1 MLRRTKKN
9 LWQMDEKIKNEMSYS
24 KIQWKIHTKK
34 RTSVDKTNRLFGS
47 EDSHSFDAIC
57 FPAWIIL
64 RFSLRNTKLDNKSHN
79 YEIKPYYNIFMY
91 WLSVFGNKNWY
102 LFYWYWRF
110 FLRETLVMPNN
121 MTTISCDSLDHFFL
135 SKNELI
141 KKKKEVII
149 FQFIRWL
156 GHFNEEEKK
165 NAEHV
170 RESQPKRQSTNA

>member
-1 MLRRTKKN
+1 
-9 LWQMDEKIKNEMSYS
+9 MSYS
-24 KIQWKIHTKK
+24 KIQWKFHTKK

-47 EDSHSFDAIC
+47 EDSHSFDAIY

-79 YEIKPYYNIFMY
+79 YEIKPYYNIFMF
-91 WLSVFGNKNWY
+91 WLSVSKKKIDTNSIEIGD
-102 LFYWYWRF
+102 F
-110 FLRETLVMPNN
+110 FLRGTLVMPNN

-156 GHFNEEEKK
+156 EHFNEEEEKK
-165 NAEHV
+165 RRTCQRKSTEKAINKRLKINAYRFINLEI
-170 RESQPKRQSTNA
+170 

>member
-1 MLRRTKKN
+1 MRRTKKSDI

-47 EDSHSFDAIC
+47 EDSHSFDAIY

-91 WLSVFGNKNWY
+91 WLSVSKTKIDTNSIEIGDF
-102 LFYWYWRF
+102 FYEKHLWCRIIWQ
-110 FLRETLVMPNN
+110 
-121 MTTISCDSLDHFFL
+121 L
-135 SKNELI
+135 SVVI
-141 KKKKEVII
+141 VWII
-149 FQFIRWL
+149 FF
-156 GHFNEEEKK
+156 
-165 NAEHV
+165 
-170 RESQPKRQSTNA
+170 SPKTN